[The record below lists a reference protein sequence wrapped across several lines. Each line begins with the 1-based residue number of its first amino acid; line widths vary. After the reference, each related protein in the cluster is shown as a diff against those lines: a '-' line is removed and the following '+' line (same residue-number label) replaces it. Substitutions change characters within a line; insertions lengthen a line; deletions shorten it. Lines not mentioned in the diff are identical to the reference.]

1 MQKSKR
7 KTENQKFVP
16 VIVFGLLSTIFW
28 CCHEQTPPEIISVRN
43 LSCEQMVNPLGIDS
57 KAPRLSWQIHSGQRD
72 IQQTAYQILVADS
85 PEQLNADEGNIW
97 NSGKVESG
105 HSINIPYDGKKLK
118 SRMACYWKVKVWS
131 KNGESKWSE
140 PACWSMGPL
149 YYKDWSGRWIGFDKA
164 FPQDKIEKFSR
175 LSARYF
181 RKEFEIDPQ
190 KEIKSATAYII
201 GLGLYQLYINGEK
214 AGDQVLSPTPTDFTK
229 NVKYNTF
236 DITDKLQKGKNAIGT
251 VLGNGR
257 FFAMRQNYKPYKIKT
272 FGFPKMLLNL
282 IIEYSDGTTEIVK
295 TDNSWMGTANGP
307 ILSNNEYDGE
317 DYDARKEMPGW
328 SQAGFDDSNWIPA
341 EYIQEPGGEYE
352 AQMNENMKVMKNIT
366 PVSMIKKG
374 DRRYIIDLG
383 QNMAGW
389 LCIKVQGK
397 RGDQVT
403 IRYAESLDKN
413 GELFT
418 APLRDAMA
426 TDRYTLKGSGVEIW
440 EPAFIYHGFRYA
452 EVSGYPGI
460 PLEDD
465 FTGRVVYDNME
476 TTGTFESS
484 DTLLNKIFH
493 NAFWSI
499 ISTYKGMPIDCP
511 QRNERMPWLG
521 DRAIG
526 CYGES
531 FVVDNC
537 NLYTKWLDDIQYSQK
552 ADGCISDVAPTYFRY
567 YSDNM
572 TWPGTYLMVAEM
584 LYKQYGLEDPIR
596 KHYASMKLWMDYMK
610 NRYLTDDIMAKDS
623 YGDWCRPPKTI
634 EEGRGKSAD
643 VKRPSPLISTAF
655 YYYYLNLMQQFAHI
669 SDNDKDIHKFKKT
682 AKQVKKAFNV
692 TYFNA
697 DSGYYGEKTLTENI
711 LPLAFDIVPDS
722 ERVSLAHQ
730 VEQIIL
736 KDNAG
741 HLSVGLVGAQWL
753 MRSLSDNGMEEI
765 AYKLATNTTY
775 PSWGY
780 MVKNGATTIW
790 ELWNANTAAPN
801 MNSQNHVMLLGDL
814 IIWYYEHL
822 AGIQSGIDKPG
833 FQEIIMKPD
842 FPDEL
847 DFVNAS
853 FKSVYG
859 TIISN
864 WRQDNNSLHW
874 TVTIPPNTHAL
885 VYLPTENTDSV
896 TESGK
901 PVKKTSGIRS
911 VEKTDN
917 SVVLNVGSGT
927 YNFEINQKK
936 I

>member
-1 MQKSKR
+1 MQESKR
-7 KTENQKFVP
+7 KTENQKLIP
-16 VIVFGLLSTIFW
+16 AIVFGLMTIFFW
-28 CCHEQTPPEIISVRN
+28 CCHKQARPELISVGN
-43 LSCEQMVNPLGIDS
+43 LRCEQMADPQGIDIRE
-57 KAPRLSWQIHSGQRD
+57 PLLSWQIHSEQRD

-85 PEQLNADEGNIW
+85 PEQLNADKGNIW

-118 SRMACYWKVKVWS
+118 SRMSCYWKVKVWS
-131 KNGESKWSE
+131 KNGESKWSKS
-140 PACWSMGPL
+140 ARWSMGPL
-149 YYKDWSGRWIGFDKA
+149 YYKDWSGRWIGFDRA
-164 FPQDKIEKFSR
+164 FPWDKVEKFSR

-181 RKEFEIDPQ
+181 RKEFELDPQ

-214 AGDQVLSPTPTDFTK
+214 AGDQVLSPAPTDFTK

-251 VLGNGR
+251 ILGNGR

-272 FGFPKMLLNL
+272 FGFPKMLFNL
-282 IIEYSDGTTEIVK
+282 IIEYSDGTKKVIK

-307 ILSNNEYDGE
+307 IVSNNEYDGE

-328 SQAGFDDSNWIPA
+328 SQTGFDDSNWIPA
-341 EYIQEPGGEYE
+341 EYVQEPGGEYE
-352 AQMNENMKVMKNIT
+352 AQMNENMKVMKNIV
-366 PVSMIKKG
+366 PVSIIKKG
-374 DRRYIIDLG
+374 DRRYIIDFG

-389 LCIKVQGK
+389 LRIKVQGK
-397 RGDQVT
+397 QGDLVT

-426 TDRYTLKGSGVEIW
+426 TDRYTLKGSAVETW

-476 TTGTFESS
+476 TTGSFESS

-552 ADGCISDVAPTYFRY
+552 ADGCISDVAPAYFRY

-584 LYKQYGLEDPIR
+584 LYKQYGLEGPIR

-610 NRYLTDDIMAKDS
+610 NRHLVDGIMTKDS

-634 EEGRGKSAD
+634 EEGRCKSAD
-643 VKRPSPLISTAF
+643 VKRPSQLISTAY

-669 SDNDKDIHKFKKT
+669 SDNDKDAHKYKKK
-682 AKQVKKAFNV
+682 AKEVKKAFNA
-692 TYFNA
+692 TYFHA
-697 DSGYYGEKTLTENI
+697 DSGYYGEKTLTENL

-722 ERVSLAHQ
+722 NRSALKHQ

-765 AYKLATNTTY
+765 AYKLATNNSY

-822 AGIQSGIDKPG
+822 AGIRSDIDNPG
-833 FQEIIMKPD
+833 FKKIIMKPD
-842 FPDEL
+842 FPDRL
-847 DFVNAS
+847 SFVNAA

-859 TIISN
+859 TISSS
-864 WRQDNNSLHW
+864 WKQDNNLLRW

-885 VYLPTENTDSV
+885 VYLPTGNTDSV

-901 PVKKTSGIRS
+901 PIKKTSGIKS